1 MSDEPSSKLLEPL
14 GRGSLVDDIIERLT
28 TLIIEG
34 GLRPGDQLFTER
46 ELMTKLGVGR
56 SSLREAI
63 KTLSALGI
71 LDIRHGTGTF
81 ISSGGTSMLTR
92 PLKWGLFLTQTSV
105 RDVIDARAAMEISMA
120 RWAAE
125 RATDSEI
132 ADIAELLNQLEES
145 QGDAARYVECDL
157 AFHMAIA
164 RASHNELFSS
174 VLTMLQHILRV
185 WMETTFAERS
195 TSNNSMKLHRLI
207 FAAIK
212 ERNPEAAA
220 EAMAI
225 HTSGGPLL
233 AAAERAYPGKMTPIS
248 AFAYP
253 EQSSSQKKTP

>member
-1 MSDEPSSKLLEPL
+1 MTDESSPKLLEPL

-28 TLIIEG
+28 SLIIEG

-46 ELMTKLGVGR
+46 ELMTRLGVGR

-105 RDVIDARAAMEISMA
+105 RDVIDARASMEISMA

-125 RATDSEI
+125 RATEAEI
-132 ADIAELLNQLEES
+132 ADIAKLLKHLEES
-145 QGDAARYVECDL
+145 QGDAQRYVEYDL

-164 RASHNELFSS
+164 RASHNELFLS

-195 TSNNSMKLHRLI
+195 VSNNSMKLHRRI

-212 ERNPEAAA
+212 ARDPEAAA
-220 EAMAI
+220 QAMAI
-225 HTSGGPLL
+225 HTTGGPLL

-248 AFAYP
+248 AIAYP
-253 EQSSSQKKTP
+253 EKSSA

>member
-1 MSDEPSSKLLEPL
+1 MSDDPSTKHLEPL

-28 TLIIEG
+28 SLIIEG

-46 ELMTKLGVGR
+46 ELMTRLGVGR

-92 PLKWGLFLTQTSV
+92 PLKWGLFLTRTSV
-105 RDVIDARAAMEISMA
+105 RDVIDARASMEISMA

-125 RATDSEI
+125 RATDDEIKDI
-132 ADIAELLNQLEES
+132 ADLLQRLEENE
-145 QGDAARYVECDL
+145 GDAIKYVQYDL

-164 RASHNELFSS
+164 KASHNELFLSI
-174 VLTMLQHILRV
+174 LTMLQHILRV

-195 TSNNSMKLHRLI
+195 SSNNSMQLHRQI
-207 FAAIK
+207 FAAIQA
-212 ERNPEAAA
+212 RDPVAAG

-225 HTSGGPLL
+225 HTTGGPLL
-233 AAAERAYPGKMTPIS
+233 AAAERAYPGTIAPIS
-248 AFAYP
+248 AFVYP
-253 EQSSSQKKTP
+253 QKTPA